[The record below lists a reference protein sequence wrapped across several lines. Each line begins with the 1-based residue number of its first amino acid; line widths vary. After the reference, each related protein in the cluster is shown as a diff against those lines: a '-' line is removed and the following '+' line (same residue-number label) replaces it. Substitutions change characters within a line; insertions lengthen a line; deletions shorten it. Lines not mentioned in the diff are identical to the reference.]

1 MGTPSSVIDYTNN
14 RVERGYI
21 SLLLDQD
28 SYALM
33 KVVCF

>member
-1 MGTPSSVIDYTNN
+1 MDTPLSVIDYTK